1 MPTKKTTS
9 APKKAKSETAIHEK
23 KEAPKKSS
31 SAKKVESSEK
41 EIVSKKVKK
50 EESTGSSSKETSTR
64 KETLKISVKAFEHR
78 VVDEAVKKIVSSAKD
93 TGSQTVG
100 PIPLPTKIEKF
111 TLNRS
116 TFVNKNAR
124 EQFEIRRHRRLL
136 LINEPTPET
145 LETLQK
151 LNLPSGVGVDIEVVS
166 S

>member
-1 MPTKKTTS
+1 MTAKTKAAAKEEKPKVKAKKTTS
-9 APKKAKSETAIHEK
+9 KKAPL
-23 KEAPKKSS
+23 KEAKV
-31 SAKKVESSEK
+31 SAV
-41 EIVSKKVKK
+41 
-50 EESTGSSSKETSTR
+50 SSK

-78 VVDEAVKKIVSSAKD
+78 VVDEAVKKIISAAKD

-136 LINEPTPET
+136 LINEPTAET

-151 LNLPSGVGVDIEVVS
+151 INLPSGVGVDISIVS
-166 S
+166 A

>member
-1 MPTKKTTS
+1 MATKEKSSTQKEKAVKKSSTKKTS
-9 APKKAKSETAIHEK
+9 FKETK
-23 KEAPKKSS
+23 VS
-31 SAKKVESSEK
+31 SAS
-41 EIVSKKVKK
+41 
-50 EESTGSSSKETSTR
+50 R

-78 VVDEAVKKIVSSAKD
+78 VVDEAVKKIVSAAKD

-151 LNLPSGVGVDIEVVS
+151 LNLPSGVGVDIAILAA
-166 S
+166 

>member
-1 MPTKKTTS
+1 MTAKAKATSSKKETAPKAAKATTKK
-9 APKKAKSETAIHEK
+9 APL
-23 KEAPKKSS
+23 KEA
-31 SAKKVESSEK
+31 KV
-41 EIVSKKVKK
+41 
-50 EESTGSSSKETSTR
+50 STAR

-78 VVDEAVKKIVSSAKD
+78 VVDEAVKKIVSAAKD

-136 LINEPTPET
+136 LINEPTAET
-145 LETLQK
+145 LEILQK
-151 LNLPSGVGVDIEVVS
+151 LNLPSGVGVDIAIVTAA
-166 S
+166 